1 MKEYSS
7 QYEKMTQQPIPSLI
21 LTLALPTTISM
32 LVTNIYNMADTYFVS
47 TEGTSATGAVGIVFG
62 LMAILQA
69 FGFMFGHGAG
79 SNISRRLGAKR
90 VKEARTFASTSFFYS
105 IFFGLLIAVLGLLFL
120 NPLMYLMG
128 STKTIL
134 PYARAYAFFILIAA
148 PAMTS
153 SCVMNNILR
162 YEGQAMLAMVGLTSG
177 SIINIFGDFV
187 FMRVLHLG
195 VAGAGLSPALS
206 QYISAFILYSM
217 YKLGKTQSS
226 FEWKQVSHEKYV
238 IGSIISVGFPS
249 LCRQGLN
256 SVSVMALNLMAGM
269 YGDAAIAAMSVVSRI
284 ANLIFSI
291 AVGIGQGFQPVSAF
305 NFGAKKYD
313 RLKQAFMFTVSLS
326 TVLLTIVSILCL
338 CFTRPLISL
347 FSHDEAVLKIAVMA
361 MRLQCISIFVM
372 SISIASNML
381 FQSIGKSVIATF
393 LAALRSGLAFIPLVM
408 ILPHIWGIT
417 GLAIAQPISDLLASL
432 IPIPFIFS
440 LFKELS

>member
-1 MKEYSS
+1 MKEYDS
-7 QYEKMTQQPIPSLI
+7 QYEKMTEEPIPRLI

-79 SNISRRLGAKR
+79 ANISRRLGAKR
-90 VKEARTFASTSFFYS
+90 VKEARIFASTSFFYS

-128 STKTIL
+128 STHTIL
-134 PYARAYAFFILIAA
+134 PYARSYAFFILIAA

-187 FMRVLHLG
+187 FMRILHLG
-195 VAGAGLSPALS
+195 VAGAGLSTALS

-226 FEWKQVSHEKYV
+226 FEWKQVSHEKYI

-256 SVSVMALNLMAGM
+256 SVSVMALNLAAGI
-269 YGDAAIAAMSVVSRI
+269 YGDGAIAAMSVVSRI
-284 ANLIFSI
+284 TNLIFSVG
-291 AVGIGQGFQPVSAF
+291 VGIGQGFQPVSAF
-305 NFGAKKYD
+305 NFGANRYD
-313 RLKQAFMFTVSLS
+313 RLKEAFLFTTGLS
-326 TVLLTIVSILCL
+326 TALLSIISILCL
-338 CFTRPLISL
+338 CFTKPLISL
-347 FSHDEAVLKIAVMA
+347 FSHDANVLKIAVMA
-361 MRLQCISIFVM
+361 MRFECVAIFVM

-417 GLAIAQPISDLLASL
+417 GLAIAQPISDMLASI

>member
-1 MKEYSS
+1 MKQYSS

-105 IFFGLLIAVLGLLFL
+105 IFFGLLIAVLGLIFL

-134 PYARAYAFFILIAA
+134 PYARSYAFFILIAA

-187 FMRVLHLG
+187 FMRLLHLG
-195 VAGAGLSPALS
+195 VAGAGLSTALS

-284 ANLIFSI
+284 ANLVFSI
-291 AVGIGQGFQPVSAF
+291 AIGIGQGFQPVSAF
-305 NFGAKKYD
+305 NYGAKKYD
-313 RLKQAFMFTVSLS
+313 RLKEAFMFTVSLS

-347 FSHDEAVLKIAVMA
+347 FSHDEAVLKIAIMA